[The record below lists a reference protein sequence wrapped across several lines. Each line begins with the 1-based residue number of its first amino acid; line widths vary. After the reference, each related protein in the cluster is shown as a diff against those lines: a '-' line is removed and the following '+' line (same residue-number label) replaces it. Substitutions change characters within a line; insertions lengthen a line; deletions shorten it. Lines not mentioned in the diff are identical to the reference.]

1 MTRTDVQ
8 PHDEIRA
15 RLAVPPIIAILRAG
29 SARRLPEVCEV
40 LYAAGIRALEF
51 TFTTP
56 GALEALQRTRD
67 RLPPDAVLGT
77 GSVRTPEHVDASVD
91 AGADFLVSPVTVPEL
106 LQRAREREV
115 PYLPGAVTP
124 SEIHTAW
131 AAGAAAVKISPCG
144 PIGGP
149 AYVRA
154 VRAPMP
160 DIPLMPT
167 GGIGIDE
174 VGAYL
179 AAGAL
184 AVGLGGSFQG
194 DAADPGGDLDTL
206 AERAHRALRSAGHSA
221 GPS

>member
-1 MTRTDVQ
+1 MISTDVQ
-8 PHDEIRA
+8 QHRDIRA
-15 RLAVPPIIAILRAG
+15 RLAAPPIVAILRAG

-40 LYAAGIRALEF
+40 LYGAGIRVLEF

-56 GALEALQRTRD
+56 GALDALQRTRD
-67 RLPPDAVLGT
+67 RLPADAALGT
-77 GSVRTPEHVDASVD
+77 GSVLTAEHVDASAD
-91 AGADFLVSPVTVPEL
+91 AGVDFMVSPITVPEL
-106 LQRAREREV
+106 LERAALRGV

-124 SEIHTAW
+124 TEIHTAW
-131 AAGAAAVKISPCG
+131 TGGAAAVKISPCG

-160 DIPLMPT
+160 DVPLMPT
-167 GGIGIDE
+167 GGIDVDE

-194 DAADPGGDLDTL
+194 DAAEPGGDLDAL
-206 AERAHRALRSAGHSA
+206 AQRARRALRSAGTAS
-221 GPS
+221 S

>member
-1 MTRTDVQ
+1 VTSTDVQ
-8 PHDEIRA
+8 QHREILA
-15 RLAVPPIIAILRAG
+15 RLSAPPIVAILRAD
-29 SARRLPEVCEV
+29 SARRLPDACEV
-40 LYAAGIRALEF
+40 LYGAGIRVLEF

-56 GALEALQRTRD
+56 GVLDALRRTRD
-67 RLPPDAVLGT
+67 RLPADAILGT
-77 GSVRTPEHVDASVD
+77 GSVRTAEHVDGSAD
-91 AGADFLVSPVTVPEL
+91 AGVDFMVSPITVPDL
-106 LQRAREREV
+106 IARARRRGV

-124 SEIHTAW
+124 TEIHTAW
-131 AAGAAAVKISPCG
+131 TAGAAAVKISPCG

-194 DAADPGGDLDTL
+194 DAAEPGGDLDAL
-206 AERAHRALRSAGHSA
+206 AERARRALRSAGTAS
-221 GPS
+221 